1 MVWRALDSLVSLGAL
16 ALAAYAISEGAEPVL
31 AFILAAI
38 IISGPKAIEYW
49 LVREDYVEY
58 EQLRT
63 KSKSKSRED

>member
-16 ALAAYAISEGAEPVL
+16 VLAGYAIYVGAEPFFPL
-31 AFILAAI
+31 IIAAI

-58 EQLRT
+58 EEARN
-63 KSKSKSRED
+63 KPKERDD